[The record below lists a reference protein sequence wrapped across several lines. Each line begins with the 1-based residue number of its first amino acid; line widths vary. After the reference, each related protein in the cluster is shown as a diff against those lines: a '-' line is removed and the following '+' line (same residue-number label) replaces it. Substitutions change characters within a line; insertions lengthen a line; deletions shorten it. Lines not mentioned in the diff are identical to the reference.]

1 MFKKKLE
8 DKIKKVVEE
17 FFEKTS
23 FDVSVT
29 VDKIEDTT
37 LPISIHLE
45 EPQVLIGENGKTLF
59 SIQHLLS
66 KALRKKFKEQQDF
79 YVDLDID
86 NYKKKKLDYLKDLA
100 RNGADDVA
108 LYKKEKELRP
118 MSAYERRIIH
128 MELKERS
135 DVQTESIGQD
145 PYRKIV
151 IKPKV

>member
-8 DKIKKVVEE
+8 DKIKKIVEE

-23 FDVSVT
+23 FEVSVV
-29 VDKIEDTT
+29 VDKIEDST

-66 KALRKKFKEQQDF
+66 KALRKKFKEEQDF

-86 NYKKKKLDYLKDLA
+86 NYK
-100 RNGADDVA
+100 
-108 LYKKEKELRP
+108 E
-118 MSAYERRIIH
+118 I
-128 MELKERS
+128 
-135 DVQTESIGQD
+135 
-145 PYRKIV
+145 
-151 IKPKV
+151 

>member
-135 DVQTESIGQD
+135 DVQTESVGQGLD
-145 PYRKIV
+145 RRIIV
-151 IKPKV
+151 KPI

>member
-8 DKIKKVVEE
+8 DKIKKFVEE

-23 FDVSVT
+23 FEVSV
-29 VDKIEDTT
+29 VVEKIEDTT
-37 LPISIHLE
+37 LPISIQLE

-66 KALRKKFKEQQDF
+66 KALRKKFKEEQDF

-100 RNGADDVA
+100 RNSADDVA

-135 DVQTESIGQD
+135 DVQTESVGQGLD
-145 PYRKIV
+145 RRIIV
-151 IKPKV
+151 KPI

>member
-8 DKIKKVVEE
+8 DKIKKIVEE

-23 FDVSVT
+23 FDVSV
-29 VDKIEDTT
+29 VVEKIEDTT
-37 LPISIHLE
+37 LPISIQLE

-66 KALRKKFKEQQDF
+66 KALRKKFKEEQDF

-100 RNGADDVA
+100 RSSADDVA
-108 LYKKEKELRP
+108 LYKKEKELRA

-135 DVQTESIGQD
+135 DVKTESVGQD
-145 PYRKIV
+145 PDRKII
-151 IKPKV
+151 IKPI